1 MAGRT
6 TPPLSRNGT
15 PPLPNNDG
23 AEPEDGPRAGSVW
36 RKPSGELCNEEI
48 GEYNE
53 DESATSQ
60 TGSDAHHGHV
70 ASGDNSSTASTE
82 PFGGARRAEVDP
94 NKLAPRF
101 SAPSGRAPFAQ
112 AGTVR
117 AAGADS
123 ESAGLIAKKRSR
135 SLGDSGPV
143 SGRVGAADLTCG
155 KCGREFK
162 YPKRLETHIKMCGE
176 FLR

>member
-1 MAGRT
+1 M
-6 TPPLSRNGT
+6 LSCDV
-15 PPLPNNDG
+15 LSCD
-23 AEPEDGPRAGSVW
+23 
-36 RKPSGELCNEEI
+36 
-48 GEYNE
+48 
-53 DESATSQ
+53 
-60 TGSDAHHGHV
+60 DAC
-70 ASGDNSSTASTE
+70 AGDNSSTASTE

-155 KCGREFK
+155 KCGREVTICLRVRARALFHAL
-162 YPKRLETHIKMCGE
+162 YREAERRCRTAMFCCRI
-176 FLR
+176 FLPLRAAKNVS

>member
-1 MAGRT
+1 M
-6 TPPLSRNGT
+6 LSCDV
-15 PPLPNNDG
+15 LSCD
-23 AEPEDGPRAGSVW
+23 
-36 RKPSGELCNEEI
+36 
-48 GEYNE
+48 
-53 DESATSQ
+53 
-60 TGSDAHHGHV
+60 DAC
-70 ASGDNSSTASTE
+70 AGDNSSTASTE

-155 KCGREFK
+155 KCGREVTICL
-162 YPKRLETHIKMCGE
+162 RLSASACVLVPCSMHFIGKPRGGVGRQCFAAEFFCPGVRQKM
-176 FLR
+176 